1 MDGRKGTGVEI
12 NEMVASA
19 EDRQRDTERAAQ
31 LLNEA
36 EEDLGVV
43 VQDIPLDAIEPDPLQ
58 PRRVFDEEKL
68 QSLAVSIGKYGLLQ
82 EPGVVAIA
90 MDAAGLPT
98 RFRIIW
104 GERRLRACRIAGLRL
119 LRCKVLPRGDDTAA
133 EQLRTK
139 EKQWA
144 ENAEREGLSPVEE
157 AISIQDAV
165 DVARKVNPE
174 TPVGELVEKVGAQR
188 GFNGMVARNLVAL
201 LKAPQ
206 CLQTAMMGRGI
217 GREVGFELS
226 RHWNRLLEQHELH
239 GSMKRDPV
247 PQPGGGLGDGA
258 RTGAE
263 RGVDGE
269 VRGGDVSGSE
279 GRESGLPQGRGV
291 PESCPGALQ
300 GAGRARPEA

>member
-1 MDGRKGTGVEI
+1 MDGRKGTGVQL

-19 EDRQRDTERAAQ
+19 EERQRDTERAAQ
-31 LLNEA
+31 ILDEA

-43 VQDIPLDAIEPDPLQ
+43 VQDIPLDAIEPDPSQ

-90 MDAAGLPT
+90 TDAAGLPT

-104 GERRLRACRIAGLRL
+104 GERRLRACRIAGLRQ

-188 GFNGMVARNLVAL
+188 GFNGMVAR
-201 LKAPQ
+201 
-206 CLQTAMMGRGI
+206 TSFR
-217 GREVGFELS
+217 S
-226 RHWNRLLEQHELH
+226 
-239 GSMKRDPV
+239 
-247 PQPGGGLGDGA
+247 
-258 RTGAE
+258 
-263 RGVDGE
+263 
-269 VRGGDVSGSE
+269 
-279 GRESGLPQGRGV
+279 
-291 PESCPGALQ
+291 
-300 GAGRARPEA
+300 